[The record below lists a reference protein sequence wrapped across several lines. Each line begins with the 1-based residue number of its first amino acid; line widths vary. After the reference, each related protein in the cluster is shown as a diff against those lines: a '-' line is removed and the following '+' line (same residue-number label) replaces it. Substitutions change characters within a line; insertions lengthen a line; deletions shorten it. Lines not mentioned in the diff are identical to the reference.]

1 MSLRPRSLFALA
13 TTRHP
18 LVRHAT
24 VQTGPQSTNG
34 AFKIDLPNLSG
45 AGPFGEVP
53 KFEVIG
59 SPFSLLNASI
69 PAEAVLYT
77 RRGTLVGIN
86 GDAKN
91 LTSTLSIF
99 NSGFL
104 GTVSRAVGGLPFI
117 YQKLRSSDPFT
128 ALIGTQS
135 TATSFAVLELDGRL
149 DWNITGKQALIAWSG
164 VQASVKQE
172 NVDGSILQ
180 ASTHLTGRGSA
191 VVAGQGQIYQLVL
204 QATDQYVV
212 HPSHV
217 IGYGVSCPRP
227 MPVSLKFVNISLPLK
242 LPSLSNWLL
251 RYEFFRVMAKTDTW
265 SFMKSAATKVRLF
278 FRRVVHGSSAY
289 VRFTGPTT
297 LLLQSRTNI
306 KFGGER
312 DVVEAPMPD
321 VQGERTPST
330 KSYAGSLKIASVEN
344 GRVTLEDTPDLS
356 SFKR

>member
-1 MSLRPRSLFALA
+1 
-13 TTRHP
+13 
-18 LVRHAT
+18 
-24 VQTGPQSTNG
+24 VQTGPQTTNG

-53 KFEVIG
+53 KFDVIG

-69 PAEAVLYT
+69 PAEAILYT

-91 LTSTLSIF
+91 LTSTLSLF

-104 GTVSRAVGGLPFI
+104 GTLSRSVGGLPFI
-117 YQKLRSSDPFT
+117 YQKLQSSDPFT

-149 DWNITGKQALIAWSG
+149 DWNITGKQTLMAWSG
-164 VQASVKQE
+164 LQASVKQD
-172 NVDGSILQ
+172 NIDGSLLQ
-180 ASTHLTGRGSA
+180 ASTHLTGRGAA

-212 HPSHV
+212 HPAHV
-217 IGYGVSCPRP
+217 IGYSVSCPKP
-227 MPVSLKFVNISLPLK
+227 VPVSLNFVKVSLPFK
-242 LPSLSNWLL
+242 MPSLSNWLL
-251 RYEFFRVMAKTDTW
+251 RFEFFRVMSKTDTW
-265 SFMKSAATKVRLF
+265 SFAKAAATKIRLL
-278 FRRVVHGSSAY
+278 FRRMVHGTSAY

-306 KFGGER
+306 KFSTEP
-312 DVVEAPMPD
+312 DVIEAPKPD
-321 VQGERTPST
+321 MQIADRQPSE
-330 KSYAGSLKIASVEN
+330 KLYSGSLKIASVQN
-344 GRVTLEDTPDLS
+344 GKVTLQDTQDLS
-356 SFKR
+356 SFQR